1 MVGAIQNSQTG
12 ASNEQVDEKI
22 KKDVNAQLHQ
32 HLSTVFVVV
41 GIVSFT
47 LGAIVNFYTI
57 QRIRGGKA

>member
-12 ASNEQVDEKI
+12 TSSEEVDEKI
-22 KKDVNAQLHQ
+22 KKDVNTQLHQ